1 MREQNDDEFGNTMG
15 YVFLGKAGFLES
27 NGDKPMNIKW
37 LLDEPM
43 PAYLWKDTAKLAQ
56 A

>member
-1 MREQNDDEFGNTMG
+1 MG
-15 YVFLGKAGFLES
+15 YVFLGKSGFLES
-27 NGDKPMNIKW
+27 DGDKPMNIKW
-37 LLDEPM
+37 LLDESM